1 MIKAVVVDDEQI
13 SRQTVI
19 EVVQTFCEDVKVIGS
34 AGSVDEALGVLKTVR
49 PDVLFL
55 DVEMGNKSGFNLL
68 EELGEVNFD
77 VIFVTAYDQYAIRA
91 IKFCALEYLLKPI
104 EVDELQEAVE
114 KVRINM
120 REKQAKHNFSHLL
133 DNLRVNAPSD
143 LKIAIPVSEGYRF
156 VKISEILYFEADGS
170 YCKLHLDGQKTMTVS
185 KSLKYFE
192 NLLEDPR
199 FLRIHNSYF
208 INLDF
213 VTTYLK
219 GDGGEVIMTNKS
231 SLSVSR
237 SKKEPLLNKLKLKS

>member
-1 MIKAVVVDDEQI
+1 MIKAVVVDDEMI

-19 EVVQTFCEDVKVIGS
+19 EVVQTFCEDVKVVGS
-34 AGSVDEALGVLKTVR
+34 AGSVDEAHQVLRTIR

-68 EELGEVNFD
+68 EELGEVDFD

-114 KVRINM
+114 KVRTNM
-120 REKQAKHNFSHLL
+120 REKQAKKNFSHLL
-133 DNLRVNAPSD
+133 ENLRVSAPND

-156 VKISEILYFEADGS
+156 VKTADILYFEADGS
-170 YCKLHLDGQKTMTVS
+170 YCRVHLSDRKTLTVS

-192 NLLEDPR
+192 NLLEDSS
-199 FLRIHNSYF
+199 FLRIHNSYY

-213 VTTYLK
+213 VVSYIK
-219 GDGGEVIMTNKS
+219 GDGGEVVMQNDAH
-231 SLSVSR
+231 LSVSR
-237 SKKEPLLNKLKLKS
+237 SKKEPLLTQLKLKN